1 VIVVIGEAL
10 VDLVVEPDG
19 RVTPTLGGA
28 PFNTACA
35 CARLGSEVAYVGA
48 ISVDRFGSMLIDRLE
63 ADGVA
68 TEFVERCDLPTTLA
82 VAELDEHGAAAY
94 RFYVDGTS
102 VPSFDSTI
110 GDLVPS
116 FLFSGGL
123 ALELEPM
130 ALTVEA
136 LIATRSDDCAVML
149 DVNCRPKMIRDRE
162 RYLERVT
169 RLIARSDVVKVSD
182 DDLAYL
188 MPEHDPLAGAR
199 AVLAHGPQ
207 VVLLTAGG
215 STVQVLARDGEAAV
229 PVQPV
234 AVVDTIGAGDSF
246 SAGFVSWWVASG
258 RTNDR
263 LGALEQV
270 VPAVRAAVE
279 VAAAV
284 CTRRGADPPWRH
296 ELPDSWS
303 IAG

>member
-48 ISVDRFGSMLIDRLE
+48 ISVDRFGTMLLARLE
-63 ADGVA
+63 ADGV
-68 TEFVERCDLPTTLA
+68 TTGFVERCDLPTTLA
-82 VAELDEHGAAAY
+82 VAELDEHGAATY

-102 VPSFDSTI
+102 APSFDSTF

-136 LIATRSDDCAVML
+136 LIVTRSAECAVML
-149 DVNCRPKMIRDRE
+149 DVNCRPKMIRDRD

-188 MPEHDPLAGAR
+188 MPDHDPLAAAR

-215 STVQVLARDGEAAV
+215 STVQVLARDGETAV
-229 PVQPV
+229 PVLPV
-234 AVVDTIGAGDSF
+234 QVVDTIGAGDAF
-246 SAGFVSWWVASG
+246 SAGFLSWWVASG
-258 RTNDR
+258 RANDQ
-263 LGALEQV
+263 LGSLEQV
-270 VPAVRAAVE
+270 LPAVRAAIE

-284 CTRRGADPPWRH
+284 CTRRGADPPWRN
-296 ELPDSWS
+296 ELPDAWS
-303 IAG
+303 PGG